1 MVRNTNIK
9 GKIMDCFNL
18 VGNAVTNVSVSSSN
32 GGPVK
37 GADQGANQPLPT
49 QMLESEA
56 RFYGRYPWSLEVFP
70 KLRDIVERLRLEL
83 RHLSDVE
90 EEWQRREVNLNI
102 FLFCCAISESVD
114 DFLLGKAWDFSKV
127 GSLPL
132 VGSVLNGAKSLLD
145 KRRKFRERRLK
156 RLARWR
162 ESWEK
167 ALQVFIRGF
176 LSDREKDEV
185 GGRDELSARDLESL
199 LAFSL
204 PETLL
209 ELRPR
214 IPAAFHAQD
223 LTHFD
228 IVKLGAKF
236 AQTVPDRSR
245 PVLVVGLRT
254 AGSYFAP
261 VLHAQLSREGFTDVD
276 SVSIR
281 PKSGVGYWEMLH
293 LQRAADKQAKT
304 IVIDEPGGT
313 GTTNAMGVD
322 CVHQAGI
329 ASENIVLMVPVH
341 PTVLDW
347 REKSG
352 YMRLA
357 RIRKLSLEPEEYHKH
372 SFMQLDSAE
381 EQLSVYFRALGYTE
395 ARIVESSKSG
405 QINRDLRNLSEEK
418 SQNRFKRV
426 YEVHL
431 RKENGEREIRFILA
445 KSVGWG
451 WLSYHAFHT
460 GEKLAGFVPPVLG
473 LRNGLLY
480 TEWFDRQKNF
490 EGLVRRD
497 RVIETAASYVAAR
510 VKNLPLKE
518 DATAD
523 LAEEARHYG
532 SEKLVDYLSHAYGGR
547 AISGLKRAR
556 LRHDLA
562 ARQVPCPTFIDG
574 RMRRLEWIEGQDFIF
589 KSDFEQH
596 GLGKY
601 ELSITDPAYDLAE
614 VILNFELTFKEEE
627 QLINQYVDDSGDA
640 DVRRRLFLN
649 KVQAA
654 TWAMSSN
661 LINLADARLAHR
673 HEEFHKRFTEAWD
686 FLTIHSAHRCGS
698 LCQRPENIRWESPVV
713 ALDIDGV
720 VDKHVFGFPTTTIA
734 GIQAISMLHNHG
746 FTIVLDTARTV
757 REVKEYCR
765 AYGLAGG
772 VAEYGAWA
780 WDSISG
786 NEVVLVT
793 QEDREQ
799 LSELAQSLRE
809 IPGVFLNEGYRY
821 SIRANIYG
829 PNGTLPLPTPLIQ
842 TLMAR
847 LKVDRLQ
854 LRQTSIDTTIIARGT
869 DKGKGLLALKALAGQ
884 EQAETIT
891 VGDTESDLPMFAVS
905 QRSYAPGNMTKCRP
919 VAKAMG
925 CKVVDGKYQ
934 VGLLAIARAITHPD
948 GGSCERCTP
957 GSELQRAKDQDIFLK
972 LLETADKGRMAR
984 LFSALC
990 DPMSIKA
997 FVK

>member
-1 MVRNTNIK
+1 
-9 GKIMDCFNL
+9 MDSFNL
-18 VGNAVTNVSVSSSN
+18 VDSALTRINRGSPQNR
-32 GGPVK
+32 PVRATER
-37 GADQGANQPLPT
+37 GADKPLPT
-49 QMLESEA
+49 RVLECES
-56 RFYGRYPWSLEVFP
+56 RFYGHYAWSLEVFP
-70 KLRDIVERLRLEL
+70 RLREIVERLRLEL

-90 EEWQRREVNLNI
+90 EEWQRREVKLNI
-102 FLFCCAISESVD
+102 FLFCSAIGESVD
-114 DFLLGKAWDFSKV
+114 DFLLGKTWDFSKV

-132 VGSVLNGAKSLLD
+132 VESVLNSAKSLLD
-145 KRRKFRERRLK
+145 KRRKLRERRLK
-156 RLARWR
+156 KLARWR

-167 ALQVFIRGF
+167 ALQVFIRRF
-176 LSDREKDEV
+176 LSEKGGDGGWDE
-185 GGRDELSARDLESL
+185 SSTRDLESL
-199 LAFSL
+199 LNFSL

-228 IVKLGAKF
+228 VIKLGAKF

-261 VLHAQLSREGFTDVD
+261 LLHAQLSHEGFTEVD

-281 PKSGVGYWEMLH
+281 PKSGVGHWEMLH
-293 LQRAADKQAKT
+293 LKRAAGKKAIT

-313 GTTNAMGVD
+313 GTTNALGVD
-322 CVHQAGI
+322 CVRRAGI

-347 REKSG
+347 REKPG

-357 RIRKLSLEPEEYHKH
+357 KIRMLPLEPEEYHKN
-372 SFMQLDSAE
+372 SCMQPDSAE
-381 EQLSVYFRALGYTE
+381 EQLSVYFQALGYTE
-395 ARIVESSKSG
+395 ARIVESPHSG
-405 QINRDLRNLSEEK
+405 QINRHLRALSEEK

-431 RKENGEREIRFILA
+431 RKENGEQEIRFILA

-451 WLSYHAFHT
+451 WLSYHAFHASQ
-460 GEKLAGFVPPVLG
+460 KLAGFIPPVLG

-480 TEWFDRQKNF
+480 TEWFDREKDF
-490 EGLVRRD
+490 EQLVQRD
-497 RVIETAASYVAAR
+497 RVIETVASYVAAR

-523 LAEEARHYG
+523 LADEARHYG
-532 SEKLVDYLSHAYGGR
+532 SEQLVDYLSHAYGGR
-547 AISGLKRAR
+547 AIAGLKRAR

-574 RMRRLEWIEGQDFIF
+574 RMRRLEWIEEQNFIF

-614 VILNFELTFKEEE
+614 VILNFELTSKEEE
-627 QLINQYVDDSGDA
+627 ELINRYVDDSGDA

-649 KVQAA
+649 KVQAG

-661 LINLADARLAHR
+661 LINLTDPRLAHR

-698 LCQRPENIRWESPVV
+698 LCQRPEKIGWKSPIV
-713 ALDIDGV
+713 ALDVDGV
-720 VDKHVFGFPTTTIA
+720 VDKHAFGFPTTTSA
-734 GIQAISMLHNHG
+734 GIQALSLLHNHG

-757 REVKEYCR
+757 KEVKEYCR

-780 WDSISG
+780 WDSMSG
-786 NEVVLVT
+786 DEVVLVT

-799 LSELAQSLRE
+799 LTELAQRLRA

-821 SIRANIYG
+821 SLRANIYG
-829 PNGTLPLPTPLIQ
+829 PNGTVPLPTPLIQ

-847 LKVDRLQ
+847 LKMDRLQ

-869 DKGKGLLALKALAGQ
+869 DKGRGLLALKALAGQ
-884 EQAETIT
+884 EHAETIT

-905 QRSYAPGNMTKCRP
+905 KRSYAPGNMTKCRP
-919 VAKAMG
+919 IAKAMG
-925 CKVVDGKYQ
+925 CEVVDGKYQ
-934 VGLLAIARAITHPD
+934 VGLLEIARAITHPD
-948 GGSCERCTP
+948 GGSCERCNA
-957 GSELQRAKDQDIFLK
+957 GNKLQQAKGQDIFLK
-972 LLETADKGRMAR
+972 MLEIADQGRMSR
-984 LFSALC
+984 LFSALR
-990 DPMSIKA
+990 DPMSLKA